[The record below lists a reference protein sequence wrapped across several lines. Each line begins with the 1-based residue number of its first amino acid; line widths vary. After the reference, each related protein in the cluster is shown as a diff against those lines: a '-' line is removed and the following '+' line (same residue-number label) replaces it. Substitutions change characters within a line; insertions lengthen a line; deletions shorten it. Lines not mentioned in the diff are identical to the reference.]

1 MHKKAVVILLGIFL
15 LVMVVMAVR
24 GTGSQGASALRSSGK
39 VGVVEING
47 VIGPDNPA
55 SMFNGPA
62 AGSGKIMEAI
72 RKAAGREDIKVLVL
86 RINSPGGTS
95 VASQEIGIEL
105 ERFKKTGKPVVT
117 SMGDVCA
124 SGGYWI
130 AAGSDH
136 IVANPATLTGSIGVI
151 MEINNVEGLYEKLG
165 ISQQNIKSGKYKD
178 MGSPTR
184 ELTPQERAFLEEI
197 VSDSYQQFLEQ
208 VTRGRQEKMSR
219 QEIEKIA
226 DGRIFTGKKALQI
239 GLVDSLGNYY
249 DAIKQARE
257 LAGLDENSSV
267 EVLNRTGFFED
278 ILNQA
283 ILSRMLWQQNSLQLN
298 Y

>member
-15 LVMVVMAVR
+15 LVMVILAVR
-24 GTGSQGASALRSSGK
+24 GPGRPGAKPLGSSGK
-39 VGVVEING
+39 IGVVEVNG

-55 SMFNGPA
+55 SLVSGPS
-62 AGSGKIMEAI
+62 AGSGKIMMAI
-72 RKAAGREDIKVLVL
+72 REAARREDIKVLVL

-105 ERFKKTGKPVVT
+105 ERLRKTGKPVVT

-151 MEINNVEGLYEKLG
+151 MEISNLEGLYEKLG
-165 ISQQNIKSGKYKD
+165 IHQEAIKSGKYKD

-184 ELTPQERAFLEEI
+184 PITPQERAFLEEI
-197 VSDSYQQFLEQ
+197 VGDSYQQFLEQ
-208 VTRGRQEKMSR
+208 VARGRQGKMSR

-226 DGRIFTGKKALQI
+226 DGRIFTGRKAMQI

-257 LAGLDENSSV
+257 MAGLDESSPV
-267 EVLNRTGFFED
+267 EVLNRTGFWED

-283 ILSRMLWQQNSLQLN
+283 LLGRMFWQQNSLQLN
-298 Y
+298 F

>member
-15 LVMVVMAVR
+15 LVMVILAVR
-24 GTGSQGASALRSSGK
+24 GPGGPGAKPLGSSGK
-39 VGVVEING
+39 IGVVEVNG

-55 SMFNGPA
+55 SLVSGPS
-62 AGSGKIMEAI
+62 AGSGKIMVAI
-72 RKAAGREDIKVLVL
+72 REAARREDIKALVL

-105 ERFKKTGKPVVT
+105 ERLRKTGKPVVT

-151 MEINNVEGLYEKLG
+151 MEISNLEGLYEKLG
-165 ISQQNIKSGKYKD
+165 IHQEAIKSGKYKD

-184 ELTPQERAFLEEI
+184 PITPQERAFLEEI
-197 VSDSYQQFLEQ
+197 VGDSYQQFLEQ
-208 VTRGRQEKMSR
+208 VARGRQGKMSR

-226 DGRIFTGKKALQI
+226 DGRIFTGRKAMQI

-257 LAGLDENSSV
+257 MAGLDESSPV
-267 EVLNRTGFFED
+267 EVLNRTGFWED

-283 ILSRMLWQQNSLQLN
+283 LLGRMFWQQNSLQLN
-298 Y
+298 F